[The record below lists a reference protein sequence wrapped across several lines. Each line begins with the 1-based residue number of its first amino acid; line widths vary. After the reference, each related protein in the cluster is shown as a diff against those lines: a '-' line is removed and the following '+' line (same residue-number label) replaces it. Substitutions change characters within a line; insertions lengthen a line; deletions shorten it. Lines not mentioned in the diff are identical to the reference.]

1 MLVGCGSSQ
10 PPQSFEMP
18 AGRSPQADADPLPEP
33 EPAPNLIPLYQ
44 PDEVLASL
52 PQGREDPFAPPA
64 QVLGGGVGQAD
75 AGAITGIAL
84 TGITSVG
91 GVVRAFVTYDGR
103 SGPVG
108 AGDEGGAGVPWL
120 PIGVRVEA
128 VDVQR
133 GQLVLAVGE
142 GDPWR
147 IQL

>member
-1 MLVGCGSSQ
+1 
-10 PPQSFEMP
+10 MP
-18 AGRSPQADADPLPEP
+18 AGRSPQAEAEPLPEP

-44 PDEVLASL
+44 PDEVLAAL

-64 QVLGGGVGQAD
+64 QALGGGDGQAD

-108 AGDEGGAGVPWL
+108 AGDEGGAGGVPWL

>member
-1 MLVGCGSSQ
+1 
-10 PPQSFEMP
+10 MP
-18 AGRSPQADADPLPEP
+18 AGRLPQTEANELPEP
-33 EPAPNLIPLYQ
+33 VTEPNLIPLYQ
-44 PDEVLASL
+44 PDEVLAAL

-64 QVLGGGVGQAD
+64 QALGGGDAQVD

-84 TGITSVG
+84 TGISSVG
-91 GVVRAFVTYDGR
+91 GIVRAFVTYDGR

-133 GQLVLAVGE
+133 GQLVLAVRE

>member
-1 MLVGCGSSQ
+1 MPVSRQ
-10 PPQSFEMP
+10 PQVEEE
-18 AGRSPQADADPLPEP
+18 PLPEP

-44 PDEVLASL
+44 PDEVLAAL
-52 PQGREDPFAPPA
+52 PQGRDDPFAPPGQA
-64 QVLGGGVGQAD
+64 LGGGDGQAD
-75 AGAITGIAL
+75 AGVISGIAL

-108 AGDEGGAGVPWL
+108 VGDEGGAGVPWL

-133 GQLVLAVGE
+133 GQLVLAIGE
-142 GDPWR
+142 EDPWR

>member
-10 PPQSFEMP
+10 PTTSLEMP
-18 AGRSPQADADPLPEP
+18 AGRSPQAEAEPLLEP

-44 PDEVLASL
+44 PDEVLAAL

-64 QVLGGGVGQAD
+64 QALGGVDGQAD

>member
-10 PPQSFEMP
+10 QPPSFEMP

-44 PDEVLASL
+44 PDEVLAAL
-52 PQGREDPFAPPA
+52 PQGRDDPFAPPA
-64 QVLGGGVGQAD
+64 QVLGGGDAQAN
-75 AGAITGIAL
+75 AGTITGIAL
-84 TGITSVG
+84 TGISSVG

-103 SGPVG
+103 SGPVS
-108 AGDEGGAGVPWL
+108 AGDQGGAGVPWL

>member
-1 MLVGCGSSQ
+1 
-10 PPQSFEMP
+10 MP
-18 AGRSPQADADPLPEP
+18 AGRSPQAEAEPLPEP
-33 EPAPNLIPLYQ
+33 EPARNLIPLYQ
-44 PDEVLASL
+44 PDEVLAAL

-64 QVLGGGVGQAD
+64 QALGGGDGQAD

-84 TGITSVG
+84 TGISSVG

-108 AGDEGGAGVPWL
+108 AGDEGGAGGVPWL

>member
-10 PPQSFEMP
+10 QPTSFEMP
-18 AGRSPQADADPLPEP
+18 AGRSPQAEAEPLPEP
-33 EPAPNLIPLYQ
+33 EPAPNLVPLYQ